1 METVRYLCDHFESE
15 QSAPGVRN
23 RDSFAP
29 DELECVA
36 AAVSSDSSSMK
47 KDAGSSKEAEGEE

>member
-1 METVRYLCDHFESE
+1 METVRYLCNHFESE

-23 RDSFAP
+23 RDPFAP
-29 DELECVA
+29 DEFERGA

-47 KDAGSSKEAEGEE
+47 KDAESSKEPKDEE